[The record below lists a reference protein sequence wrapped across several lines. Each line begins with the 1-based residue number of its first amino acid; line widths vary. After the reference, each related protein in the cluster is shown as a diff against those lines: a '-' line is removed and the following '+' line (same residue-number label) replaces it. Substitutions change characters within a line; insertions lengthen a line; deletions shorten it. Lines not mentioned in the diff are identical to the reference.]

1 MATPTPPPER
11 PGRADLSAPTAA
23 LEERAAQLEA
33 RAAARAGQA
42 RQAGSQ
48 PAVCPLCNGSGWQV
62 KADGGAGKAT
72 PCECRKLDRA
82 RELAGLAGIP
92 ERYRGCTLKTFKTA
106 SPNRDIALSLA
117 QTLKICSHYVDTFL
131 DPAKGRY
138 REAGLILYG
147 PPGVGKTHLAVAM
160 LSELID
166 RYQVRGRYTDFSSLL
181 FTIQSTFDDDS
192 TQSRASILRPVI
204 DADVLVLDELGA
216 QKPTEWVMQNL
227 YWIMNTRYNERR
239 PTIFTTN
246 YHLDPA
252 ARTEPGGESSAE
264 KLSMRISPQLVSRL
278 YEMAQP
284 VPLFGHD
291 YRREI
296 MVHRHRLDR

>member
-11 PGRADLSAPTAA
+11 LRRSPLDP
-23 LEERAAQLEA
+23 
-33 RAAARAGQA
+33 AAAA
-42 RQAGSQ
+42 SPQ
-48 PAVCPLCNGSGWQV
+48 PGVCPICRGSGWV
-62 KADGGAGKAT
+62 TMPDGGAGKAVK
-72 PCECRKLDRA
+72 CECRKRDRA
-82 RELAGLAGIP
+82 RELALSAAIP
-92 ERYRGCTLKTFKTA
+92 ERYRACTLKSFKAT
-106 SPNRDIALSLA
+106 SPDRAIATSLSA
-117 QTLKICSHYVDTFL
+117 TLKICSHYVDTFL
-131 DPAKGRY
+131 DAAKGRY
-138 REAGLILYG
+138 REAGLLLYG

-160 LSELID
+160 LSELIE
-166 RYQVRGRYTDFSSLL
+166 RYQIRGRYADFSSLL

-192 TQSRASILRPVI
+192 SESRASILRPVI
-204 DADVLVLDELGA
+204 EADVLVLDELGA

-252 ARTEPGGESSAE
+252 AKNEPGESSAE
-264 KLSMRISPQLVSRL
+264 RLSMRISPQLVSRL